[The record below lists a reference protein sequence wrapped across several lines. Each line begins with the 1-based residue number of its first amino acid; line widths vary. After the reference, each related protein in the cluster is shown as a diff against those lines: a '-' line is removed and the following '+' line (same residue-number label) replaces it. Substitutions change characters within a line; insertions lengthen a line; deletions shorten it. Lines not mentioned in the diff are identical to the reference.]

1 MSIVVPNNSRKT
13 AVFQIRHLPIDRE
26 TTMKNQ
32 YMLKALKITAASAL
46 MMAATQSYAGS
57 FSQENLPSEVRVP
70 AGNMVAMFTAAK
82 GNITWEC
89 KVDTSDEEKAKWAF
103 AGPRAI
109 LSDNKG
115 NHLVSY
121 FGPPATWESLDGS
134 SITGKQLAVSPSAK
148 GSIPMQL
155 VKANESERPGVLKD
169 VTYIQRINLSGGAA
183 PETGCNMDKL
193 GHKVVVNYSG
203 EYLFWKAK

>member
-1 MSIVVPNNSRKT
+1 MKNKYMIKGLQIT
-13 AVFQIRHLPIDRE
+13 AVSLLIAISSH
-26 TTMKNQ
+26 
-32 YMLKALKITAASAL
+32 ASAI
-46 MMAATQSYAGS
+46 A
-57 FSQENLPSEVRVP
+57 FSQDKLPNEVQVP
-70 AGNMVAMFTAAK
+70 AGNKVAMYTSAK

-89 KVDTSDEEKAKWAF
+89 KVDAANAEKAAWAF

-115 NHLVSY
+115 NVLVSY

-134 SITGKQLAVSPSAK
+134 SITGEQLAISPSEK

-155 VKANESERPGVLKD
+155 VKANESARSGELKD
-169 VTYIQRINLSGGAA
+169 VTYIQRINLNGGAA
-183 PETGCNMDKL
+183 PETGCSIDKV

-203 EYLFWKAK
+203 DYLFWKAK

>member
-1 MSIVVPNNSRKT
+1 
-13 AVFQIRHLPIDRE
+13 
-26 TTMKNQ
+26 MKNS
-32 YMLKALKITAASAL
+32 LTSKAIQISTASVF
-46 MMAATQSYAGS
+46 MAIAMQSQAG
-57 FSQENLPSEVRVP
+57 FSQANLPAEVQVP
-70 AGNMVAMFTAAK
+70 AGNKVAMYTSAK

-89 KVDTSDEEKAKWAF
+89 KADAKNSDQVKWAF

-121 FGPPATWESLDGS
+121 FGPPATWESVDGS

-155 VKANESERPGVLKD
+155 VKANPSARSGALSG
-169 VTYIQRINLSGGAA
+169 VTYIQRINLKGGAA
-183 PETGCNMDKL
+183 PAKGCSADKV
-193 GHKVVVNYSG
+193 GHKIVVNYEG
-203 EYLFWKAK
+203 DYLFYKAQ

>member
-1 MSIVVPNNSRKT
+1 MKTQIMHKGLQMT
-13 AVFQIRHLPIDRE
+13 AVSILM
-26 TTMKNQ
+26 TV
-32 YMLKALKITAASAL
+32 AA
-46 MMAATQSYAGS
+46 QSYAGS
-57 FSQENLPSEVRVP
+57 FSQDKIPSSVQVP
-70 AGNMVAMFTAAK
+70 AGNVVAMHTMAQ
-82 GNITWEC
+82 GNITWVC
-89 KVDTSDEEKAKWAF
+89 KVDAKNSKQSKWAF

-155 VKANESERPGVLKD
+155 VKANASARSGALEG
-169 VTYIQRINLSGGAA
+169 VTYVQRINLKGGAA
-183 PETGCNMDKL
+183 PEKGCSIDKI
-193 GHKVVVNYSG
+193 GHTVVVNYSG
-203 EYLFWKAK
+203 DYLFWKAK

>member
-1 MSIVVPNNSRKT
+1 
-13 AVFQIRHLPIDRE
+13 
-26 TTMKNQ
+26 MKNK
-32 YMLKALKITAASAL
+32 YILKDLKITVASL
-46 MMAATQSYAGS
+46 LMAATSQAYAGT
-57 FSQENLPSEVRVP
+57 FSQHKLPNEVRVP
-70 AGNMVAMFTAAK
+70 AGHQIAMFTTAK

-89 KVDTSDEEKAKWAF
+89 KVDTSNAEKAKWAF

-134 SITGKQLAVSPSAK
+134 SITGKQLAISPSAK

-155 VKANESERPGVLKD
+155 VKANESTRSGALKS
-169 VTYIQRINLSGGAA
+169 VTYVQRINLNGGAA
-183 PETGCNMDKL
+183 PETGCNIEKL

>member
-1 MSIVVPNNSRKT
+1 MKT
-13 AVFQIRHLPIDRE
+13 
-26 TTMKNQ
+26 KNT
-32 YMLKALKITAASAL
+32 LKALKITAVSAFTL
-46 MMAATQSYAGS
+46 LAAQSYAGT
-57 FSQENLPSEVRVP
+57 FSQDNLPSEVQVP
-70 AGNMVAMFTAAK
+70 AGNQVAMFTSAK

-89 KVDTSDEEKAKWAF
+89 KADATDESKAQWAF
-103 AGPRAI
+103 EGPRAI

-134 SITGKQLAVSPSAK
+134 SITGKQLAVSPSEK

-155 VKANESERPGVLKD
+155 VKANESMRAGALKD
-169 VTYIQRINLSGGAA
+169 VTYIQRINLNGGAA
-183 PETGCNMDKL
+183 PETGCNIDKL

-203 EYLFWKAK
+203 DYLFWKAK

>member
-1 MSIVVPNNSRKT
+1 MKKT
-13 AVFQIRHLPIDRE
+13 IFSKGLHIAAVA
-26 TTMKNQ
+26 T
-32 YMLKALKITAASAL
+32 L
-46 MMAATQSYAGS
+46 MVTATQSFAWT
-57 FSQENLPSEVRVP
+57 FSQENLPSAVQVP
-70 AGNMVAMFTAAK
+70 AGHKVAMFTSAE

-89 KVDTSDEEKAKWAF
+89 KVDAKNMDQAKWAF

-134 SITGKQLAVSPSAK
+134 SITGKQLAVSPSEK

-155 VKANESERPGVLKD
+155 VKANASSRPGALEG
-169 VTYIQRINLSGGAA
+169 VTYVQRINLKGGAA
-183 PETGCNMDKL
+183 PETGCNIDKI

>member
-1 MSIVVPNNSRKT
+1 MRNKVILNGLQV
-13 AVFQIRHLPIDRE
+13 
-26 TTMKNQ
+26 
-32 YMLKALKITAASAL
+32 AA
-46 MMAATQSYAGS
+46 MAAVMATATQAHAWT
-57 FSQENLPSEVRVP
+57 FSQENLPSAVQVP
-70 AGNMVAMFTAAK
+70 AGNKVAMFTSAQ

-89 KVDTSDEEKAKWAF
+89 KADASNMDQAKWAF

-134 SITGKQLAVSPSAK
+134 SITGKQLAVSPSEK

-155 VKANESERPGVLKD
+155 VKANASSRPGSLEG
-169 VTYIQRINLSGGAA
+169 VTYVQRINLKGGAA
-183 PETGCNMDKL
+183 PQTGCNMDKI

>member
-1 MSIVVPNNSRKT
+1 
-13 AVFQIRHLPIDRE
+13 
-26 TTMKNQ
+26 MKKQFILN
-32 YMLKALKITAASAL
+32 ALKVTTGSAL
-46 MMAATQSYAGS
+46 LALAAPLYAGD

-70 AGNMVAMFTAAK
+70 AGHKVAMHTTAK
-82 GNITWEC
+82 GNITWQC
-89 KVDTSDEEKAKWAF
+89 KVDSSDNTKAKWAF

-134 SITGKQLAVSPSAK
+134 SLTGKQLAVSPSAK

-155 VKANESERPGVLKD
+155 VKANESARPGALKD
-169 VTYIQRINLSGGAA
+169 VAYIQRINLSGGAA
-183 PETGCNMDKL
+183 PQTGCNTDML
-193 GHKVVVNYSG
+193 GHTVVVNYSG
-203 EYLFWKAK
+203 DYLFWKQQ

>member
-1 MSIVVPNNSRKT
+1 
-13 AVFQIRHLPIDRE
+13 
-26 TTMKNQ
+26 MKNQ
-32 YMLKALKITAASAL
+32 YMLKGLKITAVSLL
-46 MMAATQSYAGS
+46 MAAATQSYAGT
-57 FSQENLPSEVRVP
+57 FSQDKLPSEVRVP
-70 AGNMVAMFTAAK
+70 AGHEVAMFTTAK

-89 KVDTSDEEKAKWAF
+89 KVDAKDKTKAKWAF

-121 FGPPATWESLDGS
+121 FGPPATWESIDGS
-134 SITGKQLAVSPSAK
+134 SITGTQLAVSPSAK

-155 VKANESERPGVLKD
+155 VKANESARPGALKD
-169 VTYIQRINLSGGAA
+169 VAYVQRINLSGGAA
-183 PETGCNMDKL
+183 PATGCNIDKT

>member
-1 MSIVVPNNSRKT
+1 MKK
-13 AVFQIRHLPIDRE
+13 H
-26 TTMKNQ
+26 TM
-32 YMLKALKITAASAL
+32 MKALKITTTSTLMVIAS
-46 MMAATQSYAGS
+46 QSYAGM
-57 FSQENLPSEVRVP
+57 FSQDGLPSEVRVP
-70 AGNMVAMFTAAK
+70 AGHEVSMYTMAK

-89 KVDTSDEEKAKWAF
+89 KVDNMDDQQAKWAF
-103 AGPRAI
+103 AGPRAV

-134 SITGKQLAVSPSAK
+134 SITGKQLAVSPSEK

-155 VKANESERPGVLKD
+155 VKANESVRPGALKD
-169 VTYIQRINLSGGAA
+169 VTYVQRINLSGGAA
-183 PETGCNMDKL
+183 PETGCNVDKL

-203 EYLFWKAK
+203 EYLFWKQK

>member
-1 MSIVVPNNSRKT
+1 MNKQMSVKGLQMTVAS
-13 AVFQIRHLPIDRE
+13 VLV
-26 TTMKNQ
+26 
-32 YMLKALKITAASAL
+32 AAA
-46 MMAATQSYAGS
+46 MQSHAGS
-57 FSQENLPSEVRVP
+57 FSQENLPKEVQVP
-70 AGNMVAMFTAAK
+70 AGNVVAMHTMAE

-89 KVDTSDEEKAKWAF
+89 KVDAENADKAKWAF

-121 FGPPATWESLDGS
+121 FGPPATWESVDGS

-155 VKANESERPGVLKD
+155 VQANKSERPGALEG
-169 VTYIQRINLSGGAA
+169 VTFVQRINLNGGAA
-183 PETGCNMDKL
+183 PESGCTTDL
-193 GHKVVVNYSG
+193 IGHKVVVNYSG
-203 EYLFWKAK
+203 DYLFWKAK

>member
-1 MSIVVPNNSRKT
+1 
-13 AVFQIRHLPIDRE
+13 
-26 TTMKNQ
+26 MKNTS
-32 YMLKALKITAASAL
+32 MFNVLKITTTSIL
-46 MMAATQSYAGS
+46 MAVATQSYAGS
-57 FSQENLPSEVRVP
+57 FSQDKLPNAVQVP
-70 AGNMVAMFTAAK
+70 AGNKVAMHTVAQ
-82 GNITWEC
+82 GNITWVC
-89 KVDTSDEEKAKWAF
+89 KVDTKNTTQAKWAF

-155 VKANESERPGVLKD
+155 VKANASSRPGALQG
-169 VTYIQRINLSGGAA
+169 VTYVQRINLKGGAA
-183 PETGCNMDKL
+183 PEMGCSTDKL
-193 GHKVVVNYSG
+193 GHTVVVNYSG
-203 EYLFWKAK
+203 DYLFWTSK

>member
-1 MSIVVPNNSRKT
+1 MNNQTMSKG
-13 AVFQIRHLPIDRE
+13 
-26 TTMKNQ
+26 
-32 YMLKALKITAASAL
+32 LKITTASILLAV
-46 MMAATQSYAGS
+46 ASQTYAGS
-57 FSQENLPSEVRVP
+57 FSQDKLPTEVRVP
-70 AGNMVAMFTAAK
+70 AGHEVAMYTMAQ

-89 KVDTSDEEKAKWAF
+89 KADSKNTEQAKWAF

-155 VKANESERPGVLKD
+155 VKANESTRPGVLKD
-169 VTYIQRINLSGGAA
+169 VTYVQRINLKGGAA
-183 PETGCNMDKL
+183 PETGCNMDML
-193 GHKVVVNYSG
+193 GHTVVVNYSG
-203 EYLFWKAK
+203 EYLFWKMK

>member
-1 MSIVVPNNSRKT
+1 
-13 AVFQIRHLPIDRE
+13 
-26 TTMKNQ
+26 MKNQ
-32 YMLKALKITAASAL
+32 CMLKALHVTATSVL
-46 MMAATQSYAGS
+46 MVMATQSFAGN

-70 AGNMVAMFTAAK
+70 AGNKVAIFTAAK

-89 KVDTSDEEKAKWAF
+89 KVDSANADKAKWAF

-134 SITGKQLAVSPSAK
+134 SITGKQLAIAPSGK

-155 VKANESERPGVLKD
+155 VKANESARSGALKD
-169 VTYIQRINLSGGAA
+169 VTYIQRINLRGGAA

-203 EYLFWKAK
+203 EYLFWKQK

>member
-1 MSIVVPNNSRKT
+1 
-13 AVFQIRHLPIDRE
+13 
-26 TTMKNQ
+26 MKNQ
-32 YMLKALKITAASAL
+32 YMIKGLQITAASLL
-46 MMAATQSYAGS
+46 MAAATQASAAT
-57 FSQENLPSEVRVP
+57 FSQDKLPSEVRVP
-70 AGNMVAMFTAAK
+70 AGHEVAMFTSAK

-89 KVDTSDEEKAKWAF
+89 KIDDTNAEKAAWAF

-115 NHLVSY
+115 NALVSY

-134 SITGKQLAVSPSAK
+134 SITGTQLAVSPSEK

-155 VKANESERPGVLKD
+155 VKANESARPGALKD
-169 VTYIQRINLSGGAA
+169 VAYVQRINLSGGAA
-183 PETGCNMDKL
+183 PEMGCTVDKV

-203 EYLFWKAK
+203 DYLFWKAI